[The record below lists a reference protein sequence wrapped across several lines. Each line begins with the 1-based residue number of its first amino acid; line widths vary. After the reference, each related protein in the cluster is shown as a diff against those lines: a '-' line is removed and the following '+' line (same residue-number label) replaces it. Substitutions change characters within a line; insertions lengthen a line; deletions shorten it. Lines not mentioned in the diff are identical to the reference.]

1 MNSMDFDLNQIK
13 KRLKETFGDDTQV
26 EIGRRINSSQANV
39 SKMLSGSQEPTME
52 TVFHIA
58 KEYDVSV
65 DWLLG
70 LSDVKKRTT
79 TLRTYGDVLKAFVS
93 LGETGIIWPYPNNI
107 ISVDGSNP
115 EMPEVT
121 TFGVND
127 EILRSLLYEWKRMV
141 QSPEDIY
148 DMWLEKR
155 IEEYS
160 EIPYIPWDDD
170 VRDLYYKVRDPKGV
184 SIEVL
189 REFYSLYSKT
199 CAGSD
204 AE

>member
-1 MNSMDFDLNQIK
+1 MDFDLNQIK

-107 ISVDGSNP
+107 ISVDRSNP

-127 EILRSLLYEWKRMV
+127 EIIRSLLYEWKRMV